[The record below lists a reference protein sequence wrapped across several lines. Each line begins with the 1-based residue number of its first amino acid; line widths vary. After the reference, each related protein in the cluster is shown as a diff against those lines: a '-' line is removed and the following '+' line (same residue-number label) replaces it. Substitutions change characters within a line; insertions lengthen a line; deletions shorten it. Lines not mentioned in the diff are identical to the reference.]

1 MNAFKDHEIYRRM
14 LEDLPAG
21 LCVVDVQK
29 KIVLWSSGAE
39 RMTGHLRHE
48 IIGHSCV
55 AEPLLHCDQPGCE
68 FCDEHCPVA
77 KAMKTSQGVDATGFM
92 RHKDG
97 HEIPVRIR
105 AVPVHNQHGSIIGA
119 LETLEELQSGI
130 NRERGDAS
138 PSPDYLDNV
147 TGVASRP
154 MMQAH
159 LQARLAALP
168 QAKVAPWVLLI
179 QVHGLAHFRAS
190 LGMEAAS
197 SLLRVM
203 VRTVE
208 SSIWTSDLIGRWSDD
223 QFLLIVDGSREEK
236 IQTFGE
242 RIRRTLAAEG
252 IEWWGERRTLPL
264 RIAGTEAKPGDTVES
279 VLHRLHSLMA
289 ASGLSTENCLCAAP
303 SSGS

>member
-1 MNAFKDHEIYRRM
+1 MDAFNDPEIYRRM

-21 LCVVDVQK
+21 LCVVDLQK
-29 KIVLWSSGAE
+29 KIVLWSGGAE

-48 IIGHSCV
+48 ILGHSCV

-68 FCDEHCPVA
+68 FCDEHCPLA
-77 KAMKTSQGVDATGFM
+77 GAMKTSRGVDATGFL

-105 AVPVHNQHGSIIGA
+105 ALPVHNQHGSIIGA
-119 LETLEELQSGI
+119 LETLEELQAGI
-130 NRERGDAS
+130 NRERGEAS
-138 PSPDYLDNV
+138 PSPDYLDHV
-147 TGVASRP
+147 TGVASRA

-168 QAKVAPWVLLI
+168 QTKVAPWVLLV
-179 QVHGLAHFRAS
+179 QVHGLEHFRAS
-190 LGMEAAS
+190 LGSEAAS

-208 SSIWTSDLIGRWSDD
+208 SSIWTGDLVGRWSDD
-223 QFLLIVDGSREEK
+223 QFLLIVDGSREEG
-236 IQTFGE
+236 IQTFAE

-264 RIAGTEAKPGDTVES
+264 RIAAKQAEPGDSVES
-279 VLHRLHSLMA
+279 VLQRLQSLIA
-289 ASGLSTENCLCAAP
+289 ASGSIMKNSHCSAP
-303 SSGS
+303 SPGS